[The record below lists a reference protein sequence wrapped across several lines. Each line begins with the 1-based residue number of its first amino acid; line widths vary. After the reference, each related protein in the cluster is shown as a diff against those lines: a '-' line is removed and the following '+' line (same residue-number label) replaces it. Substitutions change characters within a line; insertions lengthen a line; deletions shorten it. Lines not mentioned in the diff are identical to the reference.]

1 MLLVFSTLN
10 FVAAAD
16 VRKNNSKI
24 INGTPSYACFI
35 MAKVVPALLVGV
47 FAFRLGTG
55 LPKSEAFLV
64 GGILSFWVS
73 GPKLIDVIFL

>member
-1 MLLVFSTLN
+1 MLVFSALN

-16 VRKNNSKI
+16 VKNNNGKI
-24 INGTPSYACFI
+24 VNGTPSYACFI
-35 MAKVVPALLVGV
+35 TTKVVPALLVGV

-55 LPKSEAFLV
+55 LPKSEAYLV

-73 GPKLIDVIFL
+73 